1 MQISLDS
8 VSLATKGTPRLV
20 DVSFEVP
27 GGSFIS
33 VLGASGAGKSTLLG
47 VVSGLIP
54 QDSGR
59 VLFDGRPV
67 DDVPAYRRDVAVV
80 FQDARLFPNMN
91 ALDNVAFP
99 LKVRGVGRRERRER
113 AAAMLA
119 QVQLEGMGRRGV
131 HELSGGQRQ
140 RVALARALVAGPR
153 AVLLDEPFSGLDES
167 LRDDMRRLVLDLHD
181 RLGTTMLMV
190 THDPMEALV
199 MSDRVAYLSHG
210 RLVQY
215 GTPTDVLLH
224 PVTPEV
230 AESFGAAH
238 ALEGRV
244 VQGVFTCGKL
254 QIPLAAVAQAN
265 GRGSGGCGGGCGCG
279 GVLPPVPDGPAVLL
293 RTASGFVDVH
303 ALPGPVAEKS
313 SQLRDDA
320 PGQPWGERLA
330 REPESDQPPEPF
342 PEQSASSSN
351 AVDLAALQAYVD
363 ANDDLHDAL
372 GVPRGIHLPLSPF
385 AQGEYN
391 ANYALDLVGME
402 GPGDPGDP
410 EGPEGLGG
418 PGAGQAQRRLLVR
431 VNLGSQ
437 MHLPDQIG
445 YEMAALRILEPS
457 GRTPHALYVDGSRSR
472 FPLGVGVEKRLPGRP
487 LRYETDLAEAA
498 AVLADIHALPEPIGT
513 PFVTPAHPLASVVEE
528 CAQMYAAYEA
538 WPRADPQVKAAVDRL
553 FEVARAIATRDL
565 DRPAPERRHIVNT
578 ELNSSNFLI
587 NDGPEAR
594 SYLIDWEK
602 PVLGEVEQDLGHFL
616 APTTTFWKT
625 DTVLTRADVE
635 RFVGLYEDAVAGR
648 FSTKGLRERLDE
660 YLAVTCLRGVT
671 WCAMALTEYEGGGR
685 PVTNADTYQKIKAY
699 LAPEFLAFLEREWV
713 KPRGA

>member
-27 GGSFIS
+27 GGSFVS

-224 PVTPEV
+224 PATPEV
-230 AESFGAAH
+230 AESFGAAR

-313 SQLRDDA
+313 SPSPA
-320 PGQPWGERLA
+320 
-330 REPESDQPPEPF
+330 
-342 PEQSASSSN
+342 SSN
-351 AVDLAALQAYVD
+351 AVDLTALQAYVD

-372 GVPRGIHLPLSPF
+372 GVRRGSHLPLSPF

-391 ANYALDLVGME
+391 ANYALDLGE
-402 GPGDPGDP
+402 
-410 EGPEGLGG
+410 
-418 PGAGQAQRRLLVR
+418 PGAARAQRRLLVR
-431 VNLGSQ
+431 VSLGSQ

-445 YEMAALRILEPS
+445 YEMAALRALEPS
-457 GRTPHALYVDGSRSR
+457 GRTPRALYVDGSHSR
-472 FPLGVGVEKRLPGRP
+472 FPLGVGVEERLPGRP

-538 WPRADPQVKAAVDRL
+538 WPQADPQVKAAVDRL

-660 YLAVTCLRGVT
+660 YLTVTCLRGVT

-685 PVTNADTYQKIKAY
+685 PVTNADTYKKIKAY

>member
-27 GGSFIS
+27 GGPFVS

-224 PVTPEV
+224 PATPEV
-230 AESFGAAH
+230 AESFGAAR

-313 SQLRDDA
+313 SPSPA
-320 PGQPWGERLA
+320 
-330 REPESDQPPEPF
+330 
-342 PEQSASSSN
+342 SSN
-351 AVDLAALQAYVD
+351 AVDLTALQAYVD

-372 GVPRGIHLPLSPF
+372 GVRRGSHLPLSPF

-391 ANYALDLVGME
+391 ANYALDLGE
-402 GPGDPGDP
+402 
-410 EGPEGLGG
+410 
-418 PGAGQAQRRLLVR
+418 PGAARAQRRLLVR

-457 GRTPHALYVDGSRSR
+457 GRTPRALYVDGSRSR

-538 WPRADPQVKAAVDRL
+538 WPQADPQVKAAVDRL

-660 YLAVTCLRGVT
+660 YLTVTCLRGVT

-685 PVTNADTYQKIKAY
+685 PVTNADTYKKIKAY

>member
-1 MQISLDS
+1 MQIALDS
-8 VSLATKGTPRLV
+8 VSLATKGIPRLV

-27 GGSFIS
+27 DGSFVS

-54 QDSGR
+54 QDSGH

-67 DDVPAYRRDVAVV
+67 DDVAAHRRDVAVV

-99 LKVRGVGRRERRER
+99 LKVRGVGRVSRRER

-224 PVTPEV
+224 PATPEV
-230 AESFGAAH
+230 AESFGAAR

-313 SQLRDDA
+313 SPSPA
-320 PGQPWGERLA
+320 
-330 REPESDQPPEPF
+330 
-342 PEQSASSSN
+342 SSN
-351 AVDLAALQAYVD
+351 AVDLTALQAYVD

-372 GVPRGIHLPLSPF
+372 GVRRGSHLPLSPF

-391 ANYALDLVGME
+391 ANYALDLGE
-402 GPGDPGDP
+402 
-410 EGPEGLGG
+410 
-418 PGAGQAQRRLLVR
+418 PGAARAQRRLLVR
-431 VNLGSQ
+431 VSLGSQ

-445 YEMAALRILEPS
+445 YEMAALRALEPS
-457 GRTPHALYVDGSRSR
+457 GRTPRALYVDGSHSR
-472 FPLGVGVEKRLPGRP
+472 FPLGVGVEERLPGRP

-498 AVLADIHALPEPIGT
+498 AILADIHALPVPDGS
-513 PFVTPAHPLASVVEE
+513 PLVAPAHPLASVVEE

-538 WPRADPQVKAAVDRL
+538 WPQADPQVKAAIERL
-553 FEVARAIATRDL
+553 FITARAIAARDL

-587 NDGPEAR
+587 NDGPGER

-602 PVLGEVEQDLGHFL
+602 PVFGEVEQDLGHFL
-616 APTTTFWKT
+616 VPTTTFWKT

-635 RFVGLYEDAVAGR
+635 RFVELYERAVAGR
-648 FSTKGLRERLDE
+648 FSTAGLRERLDE
-660 YLAVTCLRGVT
+660 YLTVTCLRGVT

-685 PVTNADTYQKIKAY
+685 PVTNADTYKKIKAY

>member
-1 MQISLDS
+1 MQITLDS
-8 VSLATKGTPRLV
+8 VSLATKGTPRLI

-27 GGSFIS
+27 DGSFVS

-54 QDSGR
+54 QDGGH

-67 DDVPAYRRDVAVV
+67 DDLPAHRRDVAVV

-99 LKVRGVGRRERRER
+99 LKVRGIGRKERRER
-113 AAAMLA
+113 AVKMLA
-119 QVQLEGMGRRGV
+119 QVQLEDMGQRGV

-140 RVALARALVAGPR
+140 RVALARALVADPR

-167 LRDDMRRLVLDLHD
+167 LRDDMRRLVQDLHG

-215 GTPTDVLLH
+215 GTPADVLLR
-224 PVTPEV
+224 PAAPEV
-230 AESFGAAH
+230 AESFGAAR

-254 QIPLAAVAQAN
+254 QVSLEQVVQAN
-265 GRGSGGCGGGCGCG
+265 GAGCAGA
-279 GVLPPVPDGPAVLL
+279 LPQLPDGPAVLL
-293 RTASGFVDVH
+293 RTASGIVDVH
-303 ALPGPVAEKS
+303 ALPGLVAEKPS
-313 SQLRDDA
+313 RPQ
-320 PGQPWGERLA
+320 GVTPWHHEA
-330 REPESDQPPEPF
+330 EPPAQVP
-342 PEQSASSSN
+342 ASTN
-351 AVDLAALQAYVD
+351 AVDLAALQVYVD
-363 ANDDLHDAL
+363 ENDDLHDAL
-372 GVPRGIHLPLSPF
+372 DVPRGTLLPLAPF

-391 ANYALDLVGME
+391 ANYALDLGE
-402 GPGDPGDP
+402 GTR
-410 EGPEGLGG
+410 E
-418 PGAGQAQRRLLVR
+418 RRLLVR

-445 YEMAALRILEPS
+445 YEMAALRLLEPS
-457 GRTPHALYVDGSRSR
+457 GRTPRALYVDGSCAR
-472 FPLGVGVEKRLPGRP
+472 FPLGVGVEEWLPGRP

-498 AVLADIHALPEPIGT
+498 AILADIHSLPEPQGS
-513 PFVTPAHPLASVVEE
+513 PLVVPAHPLASVVEE
-528 CAQMYAAYEA
+528 CAQMYAVYEA
-538 WPRADPQVKAAVDRL
+538 WPQADPQVKAAIGRL
-553 FEVARAIATRDL
+553 FEVANAIADRDRTRPE
-565 DRPAPERRHIVNT
+565 PARRHIVNT

-587 NDGPEAR
+587 NDCGDGIDGAHGTGTR
-594 SYLIDWEK
+594 GYLIDWEK

-625 DTVLTRADVE
+625 DAVLTRADVE
-635 RFVGLYEDAVAGR
+635 RFVRLYEDAVAGR
-648 FSTKGLRERLDE
+648 FLTAGLRERLDE

-671 WCAMALTEYEGGGR
+671 WCAMALTEYEGGDR
-685 PVTNADTYQKIKAY
+685 PVSNADTYQKIKAY
-699 LAPEFLAFLEREWV
+699 LAPGFLGFLEREWA
-713 KPRGA
+713 R

>member
-1 MQISLDS
+1 MQIALDS
-8 VSLATKGTPRLV
+8 VSLATKGIPRLV

-27 GGSFIS
+27 DGSFVS

-54 QDSGR
+54 QDSGH

-67 DDVPAYRRDVAVV
+67 DNVPAHRRDVAVV

-99 LKVRGVGRRERRER
+99 LKVRGVGRASRRER

-119 QVQLEGMGRRGV
+119 QVQLEGRGRRGV

-167 LRDDMRRLVLDLHD
+167 LRDDMRRLVLDLHE

-215 GTPTDVLLH
+215 GAPADVLLH
-224 PVTPEV
+224 PATPEV
-230 AESFGAAH
+230 AESFGAAR
-238 ALEGRV
+238 ALEGQV
-244 VQGVFTCGKL
+244 VRGVFACGKL

-265 GRGSGGCGGGCGCG
+265 GRGDGCGCA
-279 GVLPPVPDGPAVLL
+279 GVLPPVSDGPAVLL

-303 ALPGPVAEKS
+303 ALPGPGAEKP
-313 SQLRDDA
+313 LRFQGSA
-320 PGQPWGERLA
+320 RGERGD
-330 REPESDQPPEPF
+330 EPPVQV
-342 PEQSASSSN
+342 SASSN
-351 AVDLAALQAYVD
+351 AVDPAALQAYVD

-372 GVPRGIHLPLSPF
+372 GIPRGIHLPLSPF

-391 ANYALDLVGME
+391 ANYALDLGGMG
-402 GPGDPGDP
+402 GPGDLGGPEGS
-410 EGPEGLGG
+410 EGPEGLEGL
-418 PGAGQAQRRLLVR
+418 GAGQAQHRLLVR

-445 YEMAALRILEPS
+445 YEMAALRVLEPS
-457 GRTPHALYVDGSRSR
+457 GRTPRALYVDGSRSR
-472 FPLGVGVEKRLPGRP
+472 FPLGVGVEERLPGRP

-498 AVLADIHALPEPIGT
+498 AILADIHALPEPIGA
-513 PFVTPAHPLASVVEE
+513 PLVTPAHPLASVVEE
-528 CAQMYAAYEA
+528 CTQMYGVYEA
-538 WPRADPQVKAAVDRL
+538 WPQADPRVKAAIERL
-553 FEVARAIATRDL
+553 FATTRAIAARDL
-565 DRPAPERRHIVNT
+565 DRPASERRHIVNT

-587 NDGPEAR
+587 NDGPGAR

-635 RFVGLYEDAVAGR
+635 RFVGLYERAVAGR
-648 FSTKGLRERLDE
+648 FSTAGLRDRLDE

-699 LAPEFLAFLEREWV
+699 LEPEFLAFLEREWV
-713 KPRGA
+713 KPGGAFGVLIGITGGD

>member
-1 MQISLDS
+1 MTLRARKAWEARGRAKRS
-8 VSLATKGTPRLV
+8 VG
-20 DVSFEVP
+20 
-27 GGSFIS
+27 
-33 VLGASGAGKSTLLG
+33 
-47 VVSGLIP
+47 
-54 QDSGR
+54 
-59 VLFDGRPV
+59 
-67 DDVPAYRRDVAVV
+67 
-80 FQDARLFPNMN
+80 
-91 ALDNVAFP
+91 
-99 LKVRGVGRRERRER
+99 
-113 AAAMLA
+113 
-119 QVQLEGMGRRGV
+119 
-131 HELSGGQRQ
+131 
-140 RVALARALVAGPR
+140 
-153 AVLLDEPFSGLDES
+153 
-167 LRDDMRRLVLDLHD
+167 
-181 RLGTTMLMV
+181 
-190 THDPMEALV
+190 
-199 MSDRVAYLSHG
+199 
-210 RLVQY
+210 
-215 GTPTDVLLH
+215 
-224 PVTPEV
+224 
-230 AESFGAAH
+230 
-238 ALEGRV
+238 
-244 VQGVFTCGKL
+244 
-254 QIPLAAVAQAN
+254 
-265 GRGSGGCGGGCGCG
+265 
-279 GVLPPVPDGPAVLL
+279 
-293 RTASGFVDVH
+293 
-303 ALPGPVAEKS
+303 
-313 SQLRDDA
+313 
-320 PGQPWGERLA
+320 W
-330 REPESDQPPEPF
+330 
-342 PEQSASSSN
+342 
-351 AVDLAALQAYVD
+351 
-363 ANDDLHDAL
+363 
-372 GVPRGIHLPLSPF
+372 
-385 AQGEYN
+385 
-391 ANYALDLVGME
+391 
-402 GPGDPGDP
+402 
-410 EGPEGLGG
+410 
-418 PGAGQAQRRLLVR
+418 LVR

-457 GRTPHALYVDGSRSR
+457 GRTPRALYVDGSRSR

-538 WPRADPQVKAAVDRL
+538 WPQADPQVKAAVDRL

>member
-1 MQISLDS
+1 MQITLDS

-20 DVSFEVP
+20 DVSLEVP
-27 GGSFIS
+27 DGSFVS

-54 QDSGR
+54 HDSGR
-59 VLFDGRPV
+59 VLFDGQPV
-67 DDVPAYRRDVAVV
+67 DDLPAHRRDVAVV

-99 LKVRGVGRRERRER
+99 LKVRGVGRKERRER
-113 AAAMLA
+113 AAKMLA
-119 QVQLEGMGRRGV
+119 QVQLEDMGQRGV

-140 RVALARALVAGPR
+140 RVALARALVADPR

-167 LRDDMRRLVLDLHD
+167 LRDDMRRLVLDLHE

-210 RLVQY
+210 HLVQY
-215 GTPTDVLLH
+215 GAPADVLLH
-224 PVTPEV
+224 PATPEV
-230 AESFGAAH
+230 AESFGAAR
-238 ALEGRV
+238 ALEGQV
-244 VQGVFTCGKL
+244 VRGVFACGKL

-265 GRGSGGCGGGCGCG
+265 GRGDGCGCA

-303 ALPGPVAEKS
+303 ALPGPGAEKP
-313 SQLRDDA
+313 LRFQGSA
-320 PGQPWGERLA
+320 RGERGD
-330 REPESDQPPEPF
+330 EPPVQV
-342 PEQSASSSN
+342 SASSN
-351 AVDLAALQAYVD
+351 AVDPAALQAYVD

-457 GRTPHALYVDGSRSR
+457 GRTPRALYVDGSRSR

-538 WPRADPQVKAAVDRL
+538 WPQADPQVKAAVDRL

>member
-27 GGSFIS
+27 GGSFVS

-224 PVTPEV
+224 PATPEV
-230 AESFGAAH
+230 AESFGAAR
-238 ALEGRV
+238 ALEGQLR
-244 VQGVFTCGKL
+244 QGVFACGRL
-254 QIPLAAVAQAN
+254 RVPLAAVGQAN
-265 GRGSGGCGGGCGCG
+265 GCGDGCGFA
-279 GVLPPVPDGPAVLL
+279 GVLPQVPDGPAVLL

-303 ALPGPVAEKS
+303 ALPGPVAEKPS
-313 SQLRDDA
+313 
-320 PGQPWGERLA
+320 
-330 REPESDQPPEPF
+330 ESIE
-342 PEQSASSSN
+342 SAAASSN
-351 AVDLAALQAYVD
+351 AVDLVALQAYVD

-372 GVPRGIHLPLSPF
+372 GVLRGSHLPLSPF

-445 YEMAALRILEPS
+445 YEMAALRALEPS
-457 GRTPHALYVDGSRSR
+457 GRTPRALYVDGSRSR

-498 AVLADIHALPEPIGT
+498 AILADIHALPEPIGT

-528 CAQMYAAYEA
+528 CARMYAAYEA
-538 WPRADPQVKAAVDRL
+538 WPQADPQVKAAIER
-553 FEVARAIATRDL
+553 FFTTARAIAARDL

-587 NDGPEAR
+587 NDGPGER
-594 SYLIDWEK
+594 GYLIDWEK

>member
-1 MQISLDS
+1 MQIALDS
-8 VSLATKGTPRLV
+8 VSLATKGTPRLI
-20 DVSFEVP
+20 DVSLEVP
-27 GGSFIS
+27 DGSFVS

-54 QDSGR
+54 QDGGH

-67 DDVPAYRRDVAVV
+67 DDLPAHRRDVAVV

-91 ALDNVAFP
+91 ALDNAAFP
-99 LKVRGVGRRERRER
+99 LKVRGVGRKERRER

-140 RVALARALVAGPR
+140 RVALARALVADPR

-167 LRDDMRRLVLDLHD
+167 LRDDMRRLVQDLHG

-215 GTPTDVLLH
+215 GAPADVLLH
-224 PVTPEV
+224 PATPEV
-230 AESFGAAH
+230 AESFGAAR

-244 VQGVFTCGKL
+244 AQGVFICGKL
-254 QIPLAAVAQAN
+254 RVSLGQVAQAN
-265 GRGSGGCGGGCGCG
+265 GAGRAGA
-279 GVLPPVPDGPAVLL
+279 LPQVGDGPAVLL
-293 RTASGFVDVH
+293 RTASGIVDVH
-303 ALPGPVAEKS
+303 GLPNPVAEKS
-313 SQLRDDA
+313 SQSQGIA
-320 PGQPWGERLA
+320 PECHGAEP
-330 REPESDQPPEPF
+330 PESPTQAP
-342 PEQSASSSN
+342 ASSN

-372 GVPRGIHLPLSPF
+372 DIPRGAHLPLASF

-391 ANYALDLVGME
+391 ANYALDLLDLGE
-402 GPGDPGDP
+402 GQR
-410 EGPEGLGG
+410 E
-418 PGAGQAQRRLLVR
+418 RRLLVR

-445 YEMAALRILEPS
+445 YEMAALRLLEPS
-457 GRTPHALYVDGSRSR
+457 GRTPRALYVDGSCDR
-472 FPLGVGVEKRLPGRP
+472 FPLGVGVEERLPGRP

-498 AVLADIHALPEPIGT
+498 AILADIHALPEPEGT
-513 PFVTPAHPLASVVEE
+513 PLVVPAHPLASVVEE
-528 CAQMYAAYEA
+528 CAQMYAIYEA
-538 WPRADPQVKAAVDRL
+538 WHQAGPQVKAAIARL
-553 FEVARAIATRDL
+553 FRVARSIADRDL
-565 DRPAPERRHIVNT
+565 TRPVSEQRHIVNT

-587 NDGPEAR
+587 NDCVQGLGAR

-635 RFVGLYEDAVAGR
+635 RFVRLYEDAVAGR
-648 FSTKGLRERLDE
+648 FSTAGLRERLDE

-671 WCAMALTEYEGGGR
+671 WCAMALTEYEGGDR
-685 PVTNADTYQKIKAY
+685 PVSNADTYQKIKAY
-699 LAPEFLAFLEREWV
+699 LAPEFLGFLEREWV
-713 KPRGA
+713 HDPARP